1 MNRVFIPFISIEIFG
16 KKQKENVVQVSLSG
30 FEHSKFLH
38 KDLTRVSSPSVKP
51 WGMEHPYALLVVLR
65 KGNNSYEAYSGRG
78 PDEGAPER
86 QEFNSDVTC

>member
-1 MNRVFIPFISIEIFG
+1 
-16 KKQKENVVQVSLSG
+16 
-30 FEHSKFLH
+30 
-38 KDLTRVSSPSVKP
+38 
-51 WGMEHPYALLVVLR
+51 MEHPYALLVVLR

>member
-51 WGMEHPYALLVVLR
+51 
-65 KGNNSYEAYSGRG
+65 
-78 PDEGAPER
+78 
-86 QEFNSDVTC
+86 